1 MRTGRIKINDKEYT
15 ICMSTRV
22 LMGLE
27 EKGLSLEGVFAD
39 GAHQITNI
47 FTLLHLMMDAGYRWA
62 KMNDEE
68 AEEPPT
74 LDELMDSTA
83 VDQYEGIVAG
93 ITATLADTGRKVEA
107 TPPKGKAVSQQSH
120 NRHG

>member
-27 EKGLSLEGVFAD
+27 EKGLSLESVFAD
-39 GAHQITNI
+39 GTRQITNI

-62 KMNDEE
+62 KMNGME
-68 AEEPPT
+68 ADEPPT
-74 LDELMDSTA
+74 LDDLMDSTA
-83 VDQYEGIVAG
+83 VDQYQDIVAG
-93 ITATLADTGRKVEA
+93 ITATLADQGRKVEA
-107 TPPKGKAVSQQSH
+107 TPPKGKAVSQQSR